1 MLLMEILQQFNDNE
15 NININDR
22 YKKHKNDKVF
32 MNIETDLKNLKCELK
47 EMELIYNNL
56 DANIN
61 NFLNNDII
69 LNALYIG
76 LIQFKASYN
85 IYKDT
90 EIIINNKNIVY
101 VTKSHIKTVEK
112 VIYYY
117 DVILNKLKSNANA
130 KQQEKFKN
138 LDKFYNI
145 V

>member
-1 MLLMEILQQFNDNE
+1 MEILQQFNDNE

-32 MNIETDLKNLKCELK
+32 MNIETDLKNLKYELK

>member
-1 MLLMEILQQFNDNE
+1 MEILQQFNDNE